1 MSGHGMCGMPGMS
14 GRHGWHGGNPALKG
28 LRIAGMV
35 VLGVIGAALFALVFG
50 WLVMILWNW
59 LMPMI
64 FHLGEITYWQSFGI
78 VILAKLLFGGIGGP
92 RGGRGRGGG
101 GPWKGNPWGGN
112 PWEGRHGR
120 DDWRLYHEFW
130 DREGREAFERF
141 RQKKDTEGGA
151 ASTGGSSGGGPGAG
165 SPTSST

>member
-1 MSGHGMCGMPGMS
+1 MSGCGM
-14 GRHGWHGGNPALKG
+14 HGSWHGLHPAVKG

-59 LMPMI
+59 LMPVI

-92 RGGRGRGGG
+92 RGGRGRG
-101 GPWKGNPWGGN
+101 PWKGSHWGG

-120 DDWRLYHEFW
+120 DDWRWYREYW
-130 DREGREAFERF
+130 EQEGRAAFERF
-141 RQKKDTEGGA
+141 VQSKDK
-151 ASTGGSSGGGPGAG
+151 GP
-165 SPTSST
+165 SDEVKTS

>member
-1 MSGHGMCGMPGMS
+1 MSGHEMHGMHGMYGMY
-14 GRHGWHGGNPALKG
+14 GRWRGMNPAAKG

-59 LMPMI
+59 LMPVI

-92 RGGRGRGGG
+92 RGGRGRG
-101 GPWKGNPWGGN
+101 PMKANPWGGN

-120 DDWRLYHEFW
+120 DDWRWYREYW
-130 DREGREAFERF
+130 EQEGRAAFERF
-141 RQKKDTEGGA
+141 VQSKSEARDQTEKV
-151 ASTGGSSGGGPGAG
+151 
-165 SPTSST
+165 

>member
-1 MSGHGMCGMPGMS
+1 MHGMLGMHGPRGM
-14 GRHGWHGGNPALKG
+14 WHGGNPALKG

-78 VILAKLLFGGIGGP
+78 VILAKLLFGGIGGG
-92 RGGRGRGGG
+92 RGGRGR

-112 PWEGRHGR
+112 PWEGKHGR

-130 DREGREAFERF
+130 EQEGREAFERF
-141 RQKKDTEGGA
+141 RQAKGTEGGTP
-151 ASTGGSSGGGPGAG
+151 SEGGG
-165 SPTSST
+165 SPTTSA

>member
-1 MSGHGMCGMPGMS
+1 MSGHGMYGMHGMPAGP
-14 GRHGWHGGNPALKG
+14 GWHGGNPALKG

-78 VILAKLLFGGIGGP
+78 VILAKLIFGGIGGP
-92 RGGRGRGGG
+92 PRSAAAAARGRATL
-101 GPWKGNPWGGN
+101 GGN

-120 DDWRLYHEFW
+120 DDWRLYHDFW
-130 DREGREAFERF
+130 EQEGRDAFERY
-141 RQKKDTEGGA
+141 RQKKDAEGGA
-151 ASTGGSSGGGPGAG
+151 GSG
-165 SPTSST
+165 SPTSSA

>member
-1 MSGHGMCGMPGMS
+1 MSGCGMHGM
-14 GRHGWHGGNPALKG
+14 HGGHGSWHGMNPAMKG

-59 LMPMI
+59 LMPVI

-92 RGGRGRGGG
+92 RGSRGR
-101 GPWKGNPWGGN
+101 GPWKGGHWGG
-112 PWEGRHGR
+112 PGEVRHGR
-120 DDWRLYHEFW
+120 DDWRWYREYW
-130 DREGREAFERF
+130 EQEGRAAFERF
-141 RQKKDTEGGA
+141 VQGK
-151 ASTGGSSGGGPGAG
+151 G
-165 SPTSST
+165 SPGSAEGMDQSKGKDPSDDIKTS

>member
-92 RGGRGRGGG
+92 RGGRGRGG
-101 GPWKGNPWGGN
+101 PWKGNPWGGN

-165 SPTSST
+165 SPTSSA

>member
-1 MSGHGMCGMPGMS
+1 MSEYGMHGM
-14 GRHGWHGGNPALKG
+14 WHGGHPAVKG

-59 LMPMI
+59 LMPLV

-92 RGGRGRGGG
+92 RGGRGRG
-101 GPWKGNPWGGN
+101 PWRGNPWGGN
-112 PWEGRHGR
+112 PWEGPRGERHGR
-120 DDWRLYHEFW
+120 DDWRWYREFW
-130 DREGREAFERF
+130 EQEGRPAFERF
-141 RQKKDTEGGA
+141 MEKKRSESQGGA
-151 ASTGGSSGGGPGAG
+151 EPPRQA
-165 SPTSST
+165 